1 MPIPTRRGLLLVALS
16 CEVASASEISEDTS
30 PKVVRVSG
38 FTFLPFH
45 VLSNVV
51 FPTIRL
57 YTKTRQKRKSSNEDF
72 WIVFCLIDQQLF
84 FVFFVKR

>member
-30 PKVVRVSG
+30 PKVVSG
-38 FTFLPFH
+38 FTFVPFH

-57 YTKTRQKRKSSNEDF
+57 YTKARQKRKSSNEDF
-72 WIVFCLIDQQLF
+72 LGYFRLIDQKLI
-84 FVFFVKR
+84 FVIFVER